1 MSPFTMLLASLG
13 TIGLVV
19 PKFKKHENGKM
30 VTQVGNIPNPS
41 CISVSA
47 ARFYNNS
54 LMENFE
60 F

>member
-1 MSPFTMLLASLG
+1 
-13 TIGLVV
+13 
-19 PKFKKHENGKM
+19 M

-60 F
+60 FWKIPRRVYIAEV